1 MRYIGNKDKL
11 LEFLSENILNLDLTN
26 INTFVDVFS
35 GTGAVS
41 NFFKNK
47 FNILSCELLH
57 SSYIISKCKIELTND
72 NVDLNK
78 MEKLIDN
85 LNNTKETSGFIF
97 NMYSENGSSNRLYFS
112 ESNGKKIDSIIS
124 KINEWTTKKE
134 ITHYERIYLI
144 STLLE
149 AIDKVSNITGV
160 YGSYLKKLQN
170 NAKNKIQLNFKS
182 LENSESP
189 ESNKFTQTVY
199 HGESYDTLKDK
210 INEKCILYLDP
221 PYNSRQYGSN
231 YHLLETISKLEE
243 PIIGKSVVGLPEKL
257 PVSTWCYK
265 KNVLSNIKSFLELN
279 SNIIILSYNSESHAT
294 KEDLIKLMSEY
305 GNVSVKEIDYKRYKS
320 NNNKETNKQ
329 VLEYLFI
336 CDKRNFIPS
345 IKSPIQWVGGKSRI
359 LNDIK
364 KYVPN
369 NYNNYYE
376 LFLGGGSMLFDLKNN
391 NSYCT
396 EINSVLCNL
405 YCDIKNNLDI
415 LIKELDNIQNYYNN
429 LSLEQ
434 KKEYY
439 IDIRNKFNETKNTK
453 ETKDKNEFIK
463 LSAYFMF
470 LNKTCFNALYREN
483 SKGYFNVPFGNGK
496 NIELYNHKNI
506 KNLSNFLK
514 NVRIENEN
522 YQYYIDKITNND
534 FVYIDP
540 PYYNTFTTYNK
551 TKWTNEDDINVIKTF
566 NKLSEN
572 GIACILSNSNNSEYL
587 SLLNEHLSI
596 EYKVIEIE
604 ISRCLNSNSS
614 ARKKTACEII
624 IINKYCNNY

>member
-11 LEFLSENILNLDLTN
+11 LDFLSENILNLDLVN
-26 INTFVDVFS
+26 VNTFVDVFS

-57 SSYIISKCKIELTND
+57 SSYIISKCKLELTTD

-78 MEKLIDN
+78 MKNLIEI
-85 LNNTKETSGFIF
+85 LNNLEESCGFIF
-97 NMYSENGSSNRLYFS
+97 NLYSENGTSNRLYFS

-124 KINEWTTKKE
+124 KINEWNTKNE
-134 ITHYERIYLI
+134 ITHSEKIYLI
-144 STLLE
+144 GILLE
-149 AIDKVSNITGV
+149 AVDKVSNITGV
-160 YGSYLKKLQN
+160 YGSYLKKLQH

-182 LENSESP
+182 VEKLDN
-189 ESNKFTQTVY
+189 NKFIQNVY

-210 INEKCILYLDP
+210 INDKCILYLDP

-243 PIIGKSVVGLPEKL
+243 PIIGKSIVGLPAKL

-265 KNVLSNIKSFLELN
+265 KNVLYNLKSFLELT
-279 SNIIILSYNSESHAT
+279 SNIIVLSYNSESHAT
-294 KEDLIKLMSEY
+294 KEDIIKLMSEF
-305 GNVSVKEIDYKRYKS
+305 GNVAVKEIDYKRYKS
-320 NNNKETNKQ
+320 NNNKETEKQ

-336 CDKRNFIPS
+336 CDKRNFISS

-359 LNDIK
+359 LNNIK
-364 KYVPN
+364 KYIPD

-376 LFLGGGSMLFDLKNN
+376 LFLGGGSLLFDLKKN

-396 EINSVLCNL
+396 EINNVLCNL
-405 YCDIKNNLDI
+405 YSDIKNNCDI
-415 LIKELDNIQNYYNN
+415 LIKEMDSIQTHYNI
-429 LSLEQ
+429 LTIEK

-439 IDIRNKFNETKNTK
+439 GDIRIKFNETKNQ
-453 ETKDKNEFIK
+453 ETKNQETKSVT
-463 LSAYFMF
+463 LSANFMF

-483 SKGYFNVPFGNGK
+483 SKGDFNVPFGNGK

-506 KNLSNFLK
+506 TNLSNFLK
-514 NVRIENEN
+514 KINIENKN
-522 YQYYIDKITNND
+522 YHYYIDKITNKD

-551 TKWTNEDDINVIKTF
+551 TKWTNEDDINVIKTY

-572 GIACILSNSNNSEYL
+572 GVACILSNSNNPEYL
-587 SLLNEHLSI
+587 SLLTKYLNI
-596 EYKVIEIE
+596 DYKVIEIE
-604 ISRCLNSNSS
+604 ISRCLNSNPT